1 MKFDVKYMY
10 QEKNMDVYFGKV
22 NVEKS
27 KVVPATKSEFLG
39 FTFTRKKIRCKEK
52 TIGKV
57 VFDRNGFIY
66 HGRLQQLADGA
77 RKAGLEF

>member
-1 MKFDVKYMY
+1 MTSLQRYIERKLKLV
-10 QEKNMDVYFGKV
+10 V

-52 TIGKV
+52 TIRQFKYMVKRLTKRNWGIPVFAV
-57 VFDRNGFIY
+57 VDPSR
-66 HGRLQQLADGA
+66 AMA
-77 RKAGLEF
+77 T